1 MAATPE
7 ADRRVPD
14 AETALCE
21 PDEVAALREPDA
33 ATALREP
40 DAEAALCEPDAVGGG
55 TEDTI
60 RVAGNFTAPK
70 AGDEPGGTA
79 RILADEDDAA
89 AAGSC
94 ARTFA
99 IDVVERTTRVP
110 PRCGATCG
118 T

>member
-21 PDEVAALREPDA
+21 PDEVA
-33 ATALREP
+33 ALREP

-79 RILADEDDAA
+79 RILADEDDAT

>member
-1 MAATPE
+1 MAVATPE

-40 DAEAALCEPDAVGGG
+40 DAAGGG

-60 RVAGNFTAPK
+60 RVAGAGPFTAPK
-70 AGDEPGGTA
+70 AADEPGGTA
-79 RILADEDDAA
+79 RTLADEDDAA
-89 AAGSC
+89 TAGSC

-99 IDVVERTTRVP
+99 IEVVERTTRVP